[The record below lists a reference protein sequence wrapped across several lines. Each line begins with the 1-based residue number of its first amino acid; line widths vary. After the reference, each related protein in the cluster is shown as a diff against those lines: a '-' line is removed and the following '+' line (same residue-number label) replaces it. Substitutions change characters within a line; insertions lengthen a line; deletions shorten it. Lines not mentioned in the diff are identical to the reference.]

1 MTTLFL
7 IRHAESVANASH
19 ILASRMN
26 FALTEAGKSDAAA
39 LASEFSSQWKID
51 AIWCSP
57 LLRAEQTAAPFLLA
71 CDAPLRLDDR
81 LQEQYLGRF
90 SGLSY
95 AEAEADPA
103 YCRERKA
110 RWNWVPEGGGESYE
124 MIATRVQSFLSD
136 LRKQCASQA
145 LENVLI
151 VTHAVTLRLFRA
163 CFEQTLPDYPERISD
178 NGEIWRVPLLPKG
191 IPATVETL
199 ALSLP
204 TKAHRA

>member
-57 LLRAEQTAAPFLLA
+57 LLRAEQSAAPFVLA
-71 CDAPLRLDDR
+71 CNAQLHLDDR

-110 RWNWVPEGGGESYE
+110 RWNWVPEGGGESYR
-124 MIATRVQSFLSD
+124 MIAARVDSFLAD
-136 LRKQCASQA
+136 LRTQCEQEQLNS
-145 LENVLI
+145 VLI

-163 CFEQTLPDYPERISD
+163 CLEATLPRYPESIAG
-178 NGEIWRVPLLPKG
+178 NGEVWRAELT
-191 IPATVETL
+191 PAGTPSTITTL
-199 ALSLP
+199 DLAHGAR
-204 TKAHRA
+204 AHRA